1 MRLFALNND
10 MILITKNLQNATSCR
25 LLAAICDYTFNFDNV
40 KSENMRVGVCMI
52 LCLLMRFVAFSQLR
66 LNAPVR
72 DTMAYSAAPVQLFNT
87 PVINTF
93 QNKQVIPLDLYTQ
106 HLSFFCRQELKMQ
119 QAHVPVTFRLGSMDQ
134 CNYLEQKPGYKIN

>member
-1 MRLFALNND
+1 MKTAVCIVLF
-10 MILITKNLQNATSCR
+10 
-25 LLAAICDYTFNFDNV
+25 
-40 KSENMRVGVCMI
+40 
-52 LCLLMRFVAFSQLR
+52 LLMRFVSFSQLR

-72 DTMAYSAAPVQLFNT
+72 DTTVYSAPAVKLFSA

-93 QNKQVIPLDLYTQ
+93 QNKQVIPIDLYTQ